1 MIHYTQGNLLD
12 ADAEAIVNTVNTVGV
27 MGKGIALMFK
37 ERFPKNMLEYAKACK
52 AKQVQTGKMFVT
64 ATGELMGP
72 KWIVNFPT
80 KQHWRANSK
89 MEWITSGLED
99 LRRFIVE
106 NDVKSIALPP
116 LGAGNGK
123 LEWADVKPKIE
134 AALGD
139 LTDVEILIFEPT
151 KQYQHVTRRTGQKKL
166 TPARAMISELIRKYW
181 VMGMECSLLEVQK
194 LAWFLERSIEKRM
207 GSTEGLSNP
216 LDLRFEANIYGPYA
230 DRLRHLLSGLD
241 GSYLS
246 SDKAIND
253 SEPLDV
259 VWFNDAKKDVLLT
272 YLNSQEA
279 SPYLPSL
286 VETIELIDGFETPFG
301 LELLSTVD
309 WLISKQG
316 VAPELNAIKEG
327 LKNWPAS
334 EGSAKRKAQLFDD
347 RAISIAL
354 DRLTM
359 KSWAA

>member
-12 ADAEAIVNTVNTVGV
+12 ADVEAIVNTVNTVGV

-37 ERFPKNMLEYAKACK
+37 ERFPKNMLEYSKACK
-52 AKQVQTGKMFVT
+52 AKEVQTGQMFVT
-64 ATGELMGP
+64 QTNELMGP
-72 KWIVNFPT
+72 QWIVNFPT

-89 MEWITSGLED
+89 MEWITSGLDD
-99 LRRFIVE
+99 LKRFIVE
-106 NDVKSIALPP
+106 NEVRSIALPP

-134 AALGD
+134 ATLGD
-139 LTDVEILIFEPT
+139 LADVEILIFEPT
-151 KQYQHVTRRTGQKKL
+151 KQYQNVTKRTGQQKL

-207 GSTEGLSNP
+207 IRTEGLSNP
-216 LDLRFEANIYGPYA
+216 LDLRFQANIYGPYA

-253 SEPLDV
+253 SDPLDV
-259 VWFNDAKKDVLLT
+259 VWFNDTKKDMLQT
-272 YLNSQEA
+272 YLHSQEA
-279 SPYLPSL
+279 SPYIPSL
-286 VETIELIDGFETPFG
+286 LETVKLIDGFETPFG

-309 WLISKQG
+309 WLITKQG
-316 VAPELNAIKEG
+316 VSPELNAIKDG
-327 LKNWPAS
+327 LANWPAS
-334 EGSAKRKAQLFDD
+334 EGSAKRKSQLFDD
-347 RAISIAL
+347 RAITIAL
-354 DRLTM
+354 ERLTT
-359 KSWAA
+359 SDWAA